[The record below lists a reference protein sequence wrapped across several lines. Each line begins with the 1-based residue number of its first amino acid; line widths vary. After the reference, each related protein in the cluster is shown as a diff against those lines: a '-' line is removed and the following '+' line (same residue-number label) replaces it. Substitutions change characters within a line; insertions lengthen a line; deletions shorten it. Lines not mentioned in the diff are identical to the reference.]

1 MGKVFLTIN
10 EISEYLNLKR
20 STVYSMVEAGELPHY
35 KIGRLIRFKQDEV
48 DRWMDEHRKGCVDVK
63 RKVKRILKGTNKS
76 RIDIDRVVKKTML
89 KLGLTKS
96 QRSRMVRDK
105 APIAQMDR
113 ASDYESAGRPFE
125 SGWARHEP
133 HGVHGSPKPH
143 MV

>member
-63 RKVKRILKGTNKS
+63 REVKRILKGASQSKM
-76 RIDIDRVVKKTML
+76 DIDSVVKYAVEEARGKRYTSRHG
-89 KLGLTKS
+89 KPDQIKGLRKEVKDGTL
-96 QRSRMVRDK
+96 
-105 APIAQMDR
+105 
-113 ASDYESAGRPFE
+113 
-125 SGWARHEP
+125 
-133 HGVHGSPKPH
+133 
-143 MV
+143 